1 MDGSGLNERANEQTN
16 KKFVELKMKKREAKK
31 KQYSNHA

>member
-16 KKFVELKMKKREAKK
+16 KKFVELKMKKKGSKEKTV
-31 KQYSNHA
+31 